1 MQLKLRV
8 ALNPA
13 ENRSAIIKTCN
24 ASLFWPTIQSSDD
37 CSTHNSLL
45 LFVSNQSKG
54 TSGKGQSTEG
64 SGDDKGEGEG
74 GEDEE
79 DGSVNVAGMMGDKEE
94 QLHLRQLVEAH
105 QISMP

>member
-1 MQLKLRV
+1 M
-8 ALNPA
+8 
-13 ENRSAIIKTCN
+13 
-24 ASLFWPTIQSSDD
+24 
-37 CSTHNSLL
+37 

-54 TSGKGQSTEG
+54 TSEKGPSTES
-64 SGDDKGEGEG
+64 SGDDKGEGKGEGEG